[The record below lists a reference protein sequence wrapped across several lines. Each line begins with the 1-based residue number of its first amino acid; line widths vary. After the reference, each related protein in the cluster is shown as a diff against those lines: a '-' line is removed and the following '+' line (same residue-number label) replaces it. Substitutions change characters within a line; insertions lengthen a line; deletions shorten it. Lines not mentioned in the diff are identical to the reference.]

1 MILLN
6 YTPLKEWVAKVLIAD
21 KTYFVFPQAGGRS
34 AMSQLNASI
43 MGKSEPLILAH
54 SDKTRGDKTDKIYIN
69 ATRIDEAEANVVV
82 DVPQEIKDLYKFV
95 KPEFQHPDKYG
106 YYRIGSDGEVETDEN
121 GDDVVNDYHIPS
133 REEKAE
139 REKKALEAKD
149 KIVAYFNS

>member
-34 AMSQLNASI
+34 VMSQLNASI

-54 SDKTRGDKTDKIYIN
+54 SNETRGDTTDKIYIN
-69 ATRIDEAEANVVV
+69 ARRISEVEANVVV
-82 DVPQEIKDLYKFV
+82 DVPQEIQDLYKFV
-95 KPEFQHPDKYG
+95 KPEFQRPDKYG
-106 YYRIGSDGEVETDEN
+106 YYRIGLNGEVETDES
-121 GDDVVNDYHIPS
+121 GEDVVNDFHIPS

>member
-34 AMSQLNASI
+34 AMSQINASI

-54 SDKTRGDKTDKIYIN
+54 SNETREDATDKIYIN
-69 ATRIDEAEANVVV
+69 AKRINEVEANIVV

-95 KPEFQHPDKYG
+95 KPEFQRPDKYG

-121 GDDVVNDYHIPS
+121 GEDVVNNFHIPS
-133 REEKAE
+133 REEKAD